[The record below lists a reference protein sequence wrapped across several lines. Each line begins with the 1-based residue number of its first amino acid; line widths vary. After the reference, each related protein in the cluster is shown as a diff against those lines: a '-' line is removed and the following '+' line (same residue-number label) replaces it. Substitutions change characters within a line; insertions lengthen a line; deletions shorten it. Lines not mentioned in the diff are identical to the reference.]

1 MPGGNEG
8 AGIGLSDRRG
18 QSPLVERKASMS
30 GRDKHDEK
38 DTATLVAG
46 EETHE
51 IEQSGDTTTP
61 ADAMPSRR
69 YTEDEPATL
78 VAGDETHEIEGA
90 GEAKDGARGKDD
102 EGGRR

>member
-1 MPGGNEG
+1 MT
-8 AGIGLSDRRG
+8 G
-18 QSPLVERKASMS
+18 QGKQD
-30 GRDKHDEK
+30 DK
-38 DTATLVAG
+38 ATLVAG

-78 VAGDETHEIEGA
+78 VAGEETHEIEGEGDA
-90 GEAKDGARGKDD
+90 TPADGEKHRKNDEGAR
-102 EGGRR
+102 R